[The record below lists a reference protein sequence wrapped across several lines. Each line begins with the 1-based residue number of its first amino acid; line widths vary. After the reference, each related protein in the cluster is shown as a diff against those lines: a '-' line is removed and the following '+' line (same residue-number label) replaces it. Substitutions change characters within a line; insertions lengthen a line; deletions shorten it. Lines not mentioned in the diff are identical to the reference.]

1 MQMQDINS
9 YRFGSGEEPT
19 DEMLEQIMKEV
30 AQDARESYERASK
43 TLFEQMRKNIAKKK
57 EMWAKMINQ
66 TANV

>member
-1 MQMQDINS
+1 MQDINS

-43 TLFEQMRKNIAKKK
+43 NLFEQMRKNIAKKR

>member
-19 DEMLEQIMKEV
+19 DEMLEQNMKEV

-43 TLFEQMRKNIAKKK
+43 TLFEQMRKKNKKK
-57 EMWAKMINQ
+57 REMWAKMINQ

>member
-1 MQMQDINS
+1 MQMQDKNS
-9 YRFGSGEEPT
+9 DRFGSGEEPT
-19 DEMLEQIMKEV
+19 VGMLEQSMKEV

-43 TLFEQMRKNIAKKK
+43 TLFDQMRKNIAKKK